1 MNTKDL
7 SFYIARF
14 FTHYLTNQRNVSENT
29 IKAYRDA
36 FLLLFTFMNEEKG
49 IRTDTLTIDA
59 INKVAIL
66 SFLDWL
72 EQERHNS
79 VSTRNQRLAAI
90 HAFFK
95 YLQAE
100 NVEFVFQCKQIL
112 SIPFKR
118 HAKPLVQHLEENEL
132 KAILQ
137 MPNTTRA
144 WGRRD
149 LTLLCLLYDTGARV
163 QEIIDLTVGD
173 IRLESPATI
182 RLMGKGRKHRTVP
195 LMTQTALL
203 LKKYLEEQNLIGEEP
218 LHPVFFNKQR
228 QKLSRKGITYI
239 IEKYVR
245 QAAEVTPMPTFNVT
259 PHVFRHTKAMHLLNA
274 DVNMFYIRDIL
285 GHVDISTTEIYARID
300 AEKKRTI
307 LEKISCNSV
316 SNRLPSWQEDRS
328 LMMWLKSLAK

>member
-1 MNTKDL
+1 MKTKDL

-14 FTHYLTNQRNVSENT
+14 FSHYLVSQRNVSENT
-29 IKAYRDA
+29 VKAYRDA
-36 FLLLFTFMNEEKG
+36 FLLLFSFMSEEKG
-49 IRTDTLTIDA
+49 IRTDKLIIDD
-59 INKVAIL
+59 INKVAVL

-72 EQERHNS
+72 EQKRHNS
-79 VSTRNQRLAAI
+79 AATRNQRLAAI
-90 HAFFK
+90 HVFFK

-118 HAKPLVQHLEENEL
+118 HAKPLVQHLEEDEL

-137 MPNTTRA
+137 MPDTTKM

-149 LTLLCLLYDTGARV
+149 LVLLCLLYDTGARV

-173 IRLESPATI
+173 IRLESPAVVKLT
-182 RLMGKGRKHRTVP
+182 GKGQKRRTVP
-195 LMTQTALL
+195 LISQTALL
-203 LKKYLEEQNLIGEEP
+203 LKSYLIEQKLMEKDMSYPI
-218 LHPVFFNKQR
+218 FFNKQR
-228 QKLSRKGITYI
+228 QKLTRKGITYI

-245 QAAEVTPMPTFNVT
+245 KAAEVAPMPTFNVT

-285 GHVDISTTEIYARID
+285 GHVDISTTEIYARVD
-300 AEKKRTI
+300 AEKKRAI
-307 LEKISCNSV
+307 LEAVFIS
-316 SNRLPSWQEDRS
+316 
-328 LMMWLKSLAK
+328 A

>member
-14 FTHYLTNQRNVSENT
+14 FTHYLVNQRNVSENT

-36 FLLLFTFMNEEKG
+36 FLLLFTFMNEKKG
-49 IRTDTLTIDA
+49 IRTDKLTIDD
-59 INKVAIL
+59 INRSVVL

-137 MPNTTRA
+137 MPDTTKS

-173 IRLESPATI
+173 IRLESPAII
-182 RLMGKGRKHRTVP
+182 RLTGKGRKRRTVP
-195 LMTQTALL
+195 LMRQTAQM
-203 LKKYLEEQNLIGEEP
+203 LKNYLEEQKLLGNDS

-228 QKLSRKGITYI
+228 QKLSRKGVTYI
-239 IEKYVR
+239 VEKYVK
-245 QAAEVTPMPTFNVT
+245 QAAELTPMPTFNIT

-285 GHVDISTTEIYARID
+285 GHVDISTTEIYARVD
-300 AEKKRTI
+300 AEKKRAI
-307 LEKISCNSV
+307 LEKVSANSV
-316 SNRLPSWQEDRS
+316 PSSLPSWQENPS
-328 LMMWLKSLAK
+328 LMTWLKNLT

>member
-1 MNTKDL
+1 MKTKDL

-14 FTHYLTNQRNVSENT
+14 FSHYLVSQRNVSENT
-29 IKAYRDA
+29 VKAYRDA
-36 FLLLFTFMNEEKG
+36 FLLLFSFMSEEKG
-49 IRTDTLTIDA
+49 IRTDKLIIDD
-59 INKVAIL
+59 INKVAVL

-72 EQERHNS
+72 EQKRHNS
-79 VSTRNQRLAAI
+79 AATRNQRLAAI
-90 HAFFK
+90 HVFFK

-118 HAKPLVQHLEENEL
+118 HAKPLVQHLEEDEL

-137 MPNTTRA
+137 MPDTTKM

-149 LTLLCLLYDTGARV
+149 LVLLCLLYDTGARV

-173 IRLESPATI
+173 IRLESPAVVKLT
-182 RLMGKGRKHRTVP
+182 GKGQKRRTVP
-195 LMTQTALL
+195 LMSQTALL
-203 LKKYLEEQNLIGEEP
+203 LKSYLIEQKLMEKDMSYPI
-218 LHPVFFNKQR
+218 FFNKQR
-228 QKLSRKGITYI
+228 QKLTRKGITYI

-245 QAAEVTPMPTFNVT
+245 KAAEVAPMPTFNVT

-285 GHVDISTTEIYARID
+285 GHVDISTTEIYARVD
-300 AEKKRTI
+300 AEKKRAI
-307 LEKISCNSV
+307 LEKISSNSPPN
-316 SNRLPSWQEDRS
+316 SLPSWQEDRS
-328 LMMWLKSLAK
+328 LMTWLRNLAK

>member
-7 SFYIARF
+7 SFYIARY

-29 IKAYRDA
+29 VKAYRDA
-36 FLLLFTFMNEEKG
+36 FLLLFTFMNEKKG
-49 IRTDTLTIDA
+49 IRTDKLTIDN
-59 INKVAIL
+59 INRAAVL

-100 NVEFVFQCKQIL
+100 NIEFVFQCKQIL

-137 MPNTTRA
+137 MPDTTRA

-173 IRLESPATI
+173 IRLESPAII
-182 RLMGKGRKHRTVP
+182 RLTGKGRKRRTVP
-195 LMTQTALL
+195 LMSQTAQL
-203 LKKYLEEQNLIGEEP
+203 LKNYLDEQKLIGNDP

-228 QKLSRKGITYI
+228 HKLSRKGVTYI
-239 IEKYVR
+239 IEKYVK
-245 QAAEVTPMPTFNVT
+245 QAAEVTPMPTFNIT

-274 DVNMFYIRDIL
+274 DVNMFYIRDIF
-285 GHVDISTTEIYARID
+285 GHVDISTTEIYARVD
-300 AEKKRTI
+300 AEKKRAI
-307 LEKISCNSV
+307 LEKISGDSV
-316 SNRLPSWQEDRS
+316 PCMLPSWQEDRS
-328 LMMWLKSLAK
+328 LMAWLKNLAK

>member
-7 SFYIARF
+7 SFYIAWF

-36 FLLLFTFMNEEKG
+36 FLLLFTFINEKKG
-49 IRTDTLTIDA
+49 IRTDKLTIDD
-59 INKVAIL
+59 INRSVVL

-132 KAILQ
+132 
-137 MPNTTRA
+137 
-144 WGRRD
+144 
-149 LTLLCLLYDTGARV
+149 
-163 QEIIDLTVGD
+163 
-173 IRLESPATI
+173 
-182 RLMGKGRKHRTVP
+182 
-195 LMTQTALL
+195 
-203 LKKYLEEQNLIGEEP
+203 
-218 LHPVFFNKQR
+218 
-228 QKLSRKGITYI
+228 
-239 IEKYVR
+239 
-245 QAAEVTPMPTFNVT
+245 
-259 PHVFRHTKAMHLLNA
+259 
-274 DVNMFYIRDIL
+274 
-285 GHVDISTTEIYARID
+285 
-300 AEKKRTI
+300 
-307 LEKISCNSV
+307 
-316 SNRLPSWQEDRS
+316 
-328 LMMWLKSLAK
+328 

>member
-1 MNTKDL
+1 MKTKDL
-7 SFYIARF
+7 AFYITRF
-14 FTHYLTNQRNVSENT
+14 FSHYLVSQRNVSENT
-29 IKAYRDA
+29 VKAYRDA
-36 FLLLFTFMNEEKG
+36 FLLLFTFMNEKKD
-49 IRTDTLTIDA
+49 IRTDKLTIDD
-59 INKVAIL
+59 INRTAVL

-79 VSTRNQRLAAI
+79 ATTRNQRLAAI

-100 NVEFVFQCKQIL
+100 NVEFAFQCKQVL

-137 MPNTTRA
+137 MPDTTKA

-173 IRLESPATI
+173 IRLESPAVV
-182 RLMGKGRKHRTVP
+182 RLTGKGRKRRTVP
-195 LMTQTALL
+195 LMGQTSLL
-203 LKKYLEEQNLIGEEP
+203 LKNYLEEQKLMEKGM
-218 LHPVFFNKQR
+218 LYPVFFNKQR
-228 QKLSRKGITYI
+228 QKLTRKGVTYVL
-239 IEKYVR
+239 EKYVK
-245 QAAEVTPMPTFNVT
+245 QAAEVTPMPTFNIT

-285 GHVDISTTEIYARID
+285 GHVDISTTEIYARVD

-307 LEKISCNSV
+307 LEKISSNSV
-316 SNRLPSWQEDRS
+316 PSNLPSWQEDRS
-328 LMMWLKSLAK
+328 LMMWLRNLVK